1 MNDSYLFSVG
11 WLYFA
16 GWAVILVA
24 LNCAAFAGDLFPS
37 RSPYPSTAD
46 STTSAQAGEHLAR

>member
-1 MNDSYLFSVG
+1 
-11 WLYFA
+11 
-16 GWAVILVA
+16 
-24 LNCAAFAGDLFPS
+24 LFPS

>member
-1 MNDSYLFSVG
+1 MNDSYLFYAG
-11 WLYFA
+11 WLFFA

-37 RSPYPSTAD
+37 RARYASTAARP
-46 STTSAQAGEHLAR
+46 SSAQAGENLAR